1 MAQFTVRIELHDAQW
16 ADYDTL
22 HAAMERQGFSRL
34 ITADDGRRYQLPLA
48 EYDST
53 ANLTSSRVLE
63 IAQTAGQ
70 QHRQE
75 EFRFGDGSKEPRLV
89 RSPDS
94 EEVNCGQRTLC
105 QSQVG
110 RCLQHL
116 GLRAE
121 RN

>member
-63 IAQTAGQ
+63 IAQTAANSTGK
-70 QHRQE
+70 RN
-75 EFRFGDGSKEPRLV
+75 SVLV
-89 RSPDS
+89 TEAKSRAWS
-94 EEVNCGQRTLC
+94 
-105 QSQVG
+105 
-110 RCLQHL
+110 
-116 GLRAE
+116 GLPIARK
-121 RN
+121 